1 MVQIPVKKYKV
12 HQIFSMAC
20 CVLIVLAALFL
31 PWMEGKR
38 HTYSMAGYLA
48 GIVRYGGIESFAGEQ
63 TILLW
68 VTAGCVLFVLEVIC
82 YAVYFVV
89 LLSKQQEN
97 MKMVFLS
104 YYGALLSLFI
114 AMTGE
119 LAVPAGRIRTWTP
132 FFIVLLMFLEHFLG
146 RMIEASVDLKQ
157 EERERVLLIN
167 LKNELLEQNYREL
180 LEVTQRSRKV
190 YHDFKNEVN
199 VLNYYAEKGELDKV
213 REYLKQIGEPV
224 RTLEGYSWTGNEMID
239 LILNRKYAESLER
252 KIQFRVESAAVGDM
266 PIGELQ
272 ICAIFGNLLDNAIE
286 AAEKAKEENRW
297 IHTELVR
304 HGEIVQLTICNSLK
318 EMPVKKDG
326 RFISKKADG
335 RIHGLGIENV
345 RMMVEECGG
354 DMQIEYDD
362 VRFEVCITFYSC

>member
-114 AMTGE
+114 AMAGE

-146 RMIEASVDLKQ
+146 RMIEASVELKQ
-157 EERERVLLIN
+157 EGL
-167 LKNELLEQNYREL
+167 
-180 LEVTQRSRKV
+180 SR
-190 YHDFKNEVN
+190 
-199 VLNYYAEKGELDKV
+199 L
-213 REYLKQIGEPV
+213 
-224 RTLEGYSWTGNEMID
+224 
-239 LILNRKYAESLER
+239 
-252 KIQFRVESAAVGDM
+252 
-266 PIGELQ
+266 
-272 ICAIFGNLLDNAIE
+272 
-286 AAEKAKEENRW
+286 
-297 IHTELVR
+297 
-304 HGEIVQLTICNSLK
+304 
-318 EMPVKKDG
+318 
-326 RFISKKADG
+326 
-335 RIHGLGIENV
+335 
-345 RMMVEECGG
+345 
-354 DMQIEYDD
+354 
-362 VRFEVCITFYSC
+362 